1 MVPPAR
7 LVHLAMALALVVSP
21 LLSPLTGTLV
31 PRLFGLPSVLAA
43 VFLGIP
49 LSLVFALVLAT
60 LLLRRRPD
68 VSPRRLWIFGGAT
81 VLSFFGLNVVARARA
96 ISGDASPAVVA
107 ALWLLSL
114 GMATAV
120 AVRQRQLARELRRA
134 RT

>member
-1 MVPPAR
+1 
-7 LVHLAMALALVVSP
+7 MALALVVSP
-21 LLSPLTGTLV
+21 LLSPLAGTLV
-31 PRLFGLPSVLAA
+31 PRLLGLSA
-43 VFLGIP
+43 FLGAVLLGLP
-49 LSLVFALVLAT
+49 LSLVLALVLAT
-60 LLLRRRPD
+60 ILLHRRPD

-81 VLSFFGLNVVARARA
+81 VLSFFGLDLVAQARA
-96 ISGDASPAVVA
+96 ISGDAPPEVVA

>member
-1 MVPPAR
+1 
-7 LVHLAMALALVVSP
+7 MALALVVSP

-31 PRLFGLPSVLAA
+31 PRLFGLSSVLGA
-43 VFLGIP
+43 VLLGIP
-49 LSLVFALVLAT
+49 LSLVLALVLAT
-60 LLLRRRPD
+60 FLLRRRPD
-68 VSPRRLWIFGGAT
+68 VSPRRLWVFGGAT

-96 ISGDASPAVVA
+96 ISGDASPEVVA

-134 RT
+134 KT

>member
-1 MVPPAR
+1 
-7 LVHLAMALALVVSP
+7 MALALVVSP

-31 PRLFGLPSVLAA
+31 PRLFGLPSLLGA

-49 LSLVFALVLAT
+49 LSLVLALVLAT

-96 ISGDASPAVVA
+96 ISGDASPEVVA

-114 GMATAV
+114 GMAAAV